1 MEEVVYNDILK
12 VAQFCNQHSFSGKNP
27 NLQLPVIYW
36 LNVQVGQ
43 LEGFPTWRSVVE
55 SRGACIT
62 SSTASFSVPKSHCV
76 PPSLPCSSAEKV
88 TQEREELVL
97 SHNTA

>member
-55 SRGACIT
+55 SRGACLT
-62 SSTASFSVPKSHCV
+62 SSTAWPG
-76 PPSLPCSSAEKV
+76 CSS
-88 TQEREELVL
+88 L
-97 SHNTA
+97 SVFA